1 MLKHEVKN
9 FFSYF
14 TKTLSVCFK
23 WNTTRTDLVM
33 CNYVWL
39 EQLNDCAKFFQ
50 VKVFVLLDKMRK
62 LYKVVQNPRHWLLQ
76 YKCYIYINVL
86 FISSPKD
93 GLLKFGKFEFRH
105 VSSFRHGIFSDKNT
119 ATFWHNFARK
129 VNNFVLHYIWKLW
142 LMAYENYSKFCTR
155 KCKK

>member
-1 MLKHEVKN
+1 MTSFLSGTLLKEELCCKFMLKHEVKN

-50 VKVFVLLDKMRK
+50 VKVFVLLDKMPK

-76 YKCYIYINVL
+76 YKCYIYINVI

-105 VSSFRHGIFSDKNT
+105 VSSFRHVSVFPAWYIF
-119 ATFWHNFARK
+119 R
-129 VNNFVLHYIWKLW
+129 
-142 LMAYENYSKFCTR
+142 
-155 KCKK
+155 